1 MTLYE
6 MTEQARELYALLESG
21 EIDDQTF
28 ADTLDAIGSEEKTNS
43 YCKIIRQLQADA
55 EALKAEIDRLTAKKK
70 AAEVAV
76 ERMKAAL
83 LDFALASGGKV
94 RTELFSVGTR
104 TTQSADIINPDA
116 IPAAYR
122 IAQPDKISKAEILKA
137 LKAGESI
144 PGAKL
149 SDNIS
154 VTIK

>member
-6 MTEQARELYALLESG
+6 MTQTASELYALFEAG
-21 EIDDQTF
+21 EIDEQ
-28 ADTLDAIGSEEKTNS
+28 AVNDTLEAIGAEEKADS
-43 YCKIIRQLQADA
+43 YCKIIRQLQSDT
-55 EALKAEIDRLTAKKK
+55 EALKSEIERLTAKKK
-70 AAEVAV
+70 SAENAV
-76 ERMKAAL
+76 DRMKAAL
-83 LDFALASGGKV
+83 LEFTLASGGKV
-94 RTELFSVGTR
+94 KTELFSVSTR